1 MDHCCIYSDDDDQH
15 GGTRG
20 KGISPYK
27 EKGSTDERKSIILI
41 LTVDLVYH
49 WIQNTVGLSQF
60 RILVNFMKQIS
71 LSG

>member
-27 EKGSTDERKSIILI
+27 EKGSTDERKSIILFTFTI
-41 LTVDLVYH
+41 DLVYH
-49 WIQNTVGLSQF
+49 
-60 RILVNFMKQIS
+60 
-71 LSG
+71 